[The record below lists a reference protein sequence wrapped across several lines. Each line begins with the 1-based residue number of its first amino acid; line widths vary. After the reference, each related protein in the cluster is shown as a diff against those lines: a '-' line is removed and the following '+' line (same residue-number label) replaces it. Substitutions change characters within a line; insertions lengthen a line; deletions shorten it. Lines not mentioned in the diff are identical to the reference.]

1 MLLNNKVGCVNKV
14 EKKKQH
20 FSIRKLSVG
29 AASVLIGTTFYL
41 NSQGSIVHADT
52 LTNAQ
57 SKVAKNSINEPIPR
71 NNQATKAVETKVQNI
86 PNDQKSVDK
95 TNVSQTIKVQPSD
108 NTSLE
113 LASNKIQVKP
123 DAKITNSSIASPVTY
138 APINVNDW
146 DTKIDDANGEFYLK
160 ITGYHGSD
168 TTSNLTIPNGADFAR
183 AGENFLNWKVG
194 ISSDTL
200 NKLIRN
206 GVMPM
211 LSGTDDQK
219 IKAEGSNWFFAFYG
233 KGLYNINGL
242 ANLDTTNITAMSDMF
257 GSNQINDLSALSNW
271 DVSNVTNMT
280 NMFASNQINDLSAL
294 SNWDVS
300 NVTNMTNMF
309 TSNQINDLSALSNWD
324 VSNVTDMTDMFT
336 SNQINDLSALSN
348 WNVSNVISMMNMFSA
363 NKISNLGLV
372 GNWNVGN
379 VKDMGLMF
387 FGNRIS
393 DLTPLSNWNVSN
405 VIDMQY
411 MLAYNRISDLTPL
424 SNWNVSNVG
433 NMAEMFDEN
442 TITSADLAKWN
453 FSKLEENMA
462 DFSDTH
468 ISNSSVYVSG
478 SKDMISP
485 ESQAVI
491 YLGDN
496 NTIPSWF
503 LEPVSYNENIFS
515 TSNGNHLIVTSNAA
529 LLANPNKAF
538 NKLKFSDGSSANIPV
553 FINAKNDKAD
563 ILNTVKSFVNQ
574 AIHTKKDAL
583 EQANPNKIVTLTLDT
598 LVNQSDPIALANAKV
613 NINMIDKPKADN
625 KKTSSGTPLV
635 QEDLPTKH
643 IVVYK
648 DKNGEVVGTQEVKGK
663 VGDKVTLNYPD
674 GYTSADNETEKTL
687 PADGVITIDNVI
699 KKTASTTTTP
709 TSEVPKKEATGTPL
723 VQESLPTK
731 HIVIYKDKNGEVVG
745 TQEVDGKAGD
755 KVTLNYPDGYT
766 SADNETE
773 KIIPADGVITIDN
786 VIKKTAS
793 TTTTP
798 TSDAPKKEATESLF
812 TQENVDKESLDD
824 TDETTAN
831 FNSNKVAF
839 VDHIPNHLYVST
851 TNTNKDIT
859 SHKVTPSSKYSKLP
873 QTGTDTSI
881 LALAFGTLISGLG
894 LLGLRK
900 SKKHS

>member
-57 SKVAKNSINEPIPR
+57 SEVAKDSINEPISR
-71 NNQATKAVETKVQNI
+71 TNQATKAVETKVQNI

-113 LASNKIQVKP
+113 LGSNKIQVKP
-123 DAKITNSSIASPVTY
+123 NAKITNSSIASPVTY

-146 DTKIDDANGEFYLK
+146 DTKINDANGEFYLK

-200 NKLIRN
+200 NKLTRN

-219 IKAEGSNWFFAFYG
+219 IKAEGSNWIFAFYG
-233 KGLYNINGL
+233 KGLNNINGL
-242 ANLDTTNITAMSDMF
+242 ANLDTTNITDMGDMF
-257 GSNQINDLSALSNW
+257 GSNQISDLSALSNW
-271 DVSNVTNMT
+271 DVSNVTE
-280 NMFASNQINDLSAL
+280 
-294 SNWDVS
+294 
-300 NVTNMTNMF
+300 
-309 TSNQINDLSALSNWD
+309 
-324 VSNVTDMTDMFT
+324 MTDMFT

-405 VIDMQY
+405 VTDMQY

-433 NMAEMFDEN
+433 DMAEMFEGN

-468 ISNSSVYVSG
+468 VSNSSVYVSG

-538 NKLKFSDGSSANIPV
+538 NKLRFSDGSSANIPV

-583 EQANPNKIVTLTLDT
+583 EQANPNKMVTLTLDT

-674 GYTSADNETEKTL
+674 GYTSADSETEKTL

-723 VQESLPTK
+723 VQGSLPTK

-745 TQEVDGKAGD
+745 TQEVKGKVGD

-773 KIIPADGVITIDN
+773 KTLPADGVITIDN

-798 TSDAPKKEATESLF
+798 TSEAPKKEATESLF
-812 TQENVDKESLDD
+812 TQENVDKESLGD

-839 VDHIPNHLYVST
+839 VDHIPNHLYVSTT

-894 LLGLRK
+894 LLYFRK

>member
-257 GSNQINDLSALSNW
+257 G
-271 DVSNVTNMT
+271 
-280 NMFASNQINDLSAL
+280 
-294 SNWDVS
+294 
-300 NVTNMTNMF
+300 
-309 TSNQINDLSALSNWD
+309 
-324 VSNVTDMTDMFT
+324 

-745 TQEVDGKAGD
+745 TQEVKGKVGD

-773 KIIPADGVITIDN
+773 KTLPADGVITIDN

>member
-1 MLLNNKVGCVNKV
+1 MLLNNKVGSVNKA

-41 NSQGSIVHADT
+41 NSQERIVHADT

-57 SKVAKNSINEPIPR
+57 SEVAKDSINEPILR
-71 NNQATKAVETKVQNI
+71 NDQATKAVETKVQNI

-123 DAKITNSSIASPVTY
+123 NAKITNSSIASPVTY

-146 DTKIDDANGEFYLK
+146 DTKIDDADGEFYLK

-219 IKAEGSNWFFAFYG
+219 IKAEGSNWIFAFYG
-233 KGLYNINGL
+233 NGLNNINGL
-242 ANLDTTNITAMSDMF
+242 ANLDTTNITDMRE
-257 GSNQINDLSALSNW
+257 
-271 DVSNVTNMT
+271 
-280 NMFASNQINDLSAL
+280 MFASNQINDLSPL

-300 NVTNMTNMF
+300 NVTAMGNMF

-336 SNQINDLSALSN
+336 SNQINDLSPLSN
-348 WNVSNVISMMNMFSA
+348 WNVSNVTSMMNMFSA
-363 NKISNLGLV
+363 NKISNLGSV

-405 VIDMQY
+405 VIAMNY
-411 MLAYNRISDLTPL
+411 MLALNRISDLTPL

-433 NMAEMFDEN
+433 TMQGMFDEN

-453 FSKLEENMA
+453 FSKLEENLA
-462 DFSDTH
+462 DFSDPQV
-468 ISNSSVYVSG
+468 SNSSVYASG
-478 SKDMISP
+478 SEDMISP

-643 IVVYK
+643 IVIYK

-674 GYTSADNETEKTL
+674 GYTSADNEIEKTL

-709 TSEVPKKEATGTPL
+709 TSE
-723 VQESLPTK
+723 
-731 HIVIYKDKNGEVVG
+731 N
-745 TQEVDGKAGD
+745 
-755 KVTLNYPDGYT
+755 
-766 SADNETE
+766 
-773 KIIPADGVITIDN
+773 
-786 VIKKTAS
+786 
-793 TTTTP
+793 
-798 TSDAPKKEATESLF
+798 PKKEATESLF
-812 TQENVDKESLDD
+812 TQENIDKESLYD

-851 TNTNKDIT
+851 STNTNKDIT
-859 SHKVTPSSKYSKLP
+859 SHKVAPSSKYSKLP

-894 LLGLRK
+894 LLGFRK
-900 SKKHS
+900 SKKHN

>member
-57 SKVAKNSINEPIPR
+57 SEVAKDSINEPISR
-71 NNQATKAVETKVQNI
+71 TNQATKAVETKVQNI

-113 LASNKIQVKP
+113 LGSNKIQVKP
-123 DAKITNSSIASPVTY
+123 NAKITNSSIASPVTY

-146 DTKIDDANGEFYLK
+146 DTKINDANGEFYLK

-200 NKLIRN
+200 NKLTRN

-219 IKAEGSNWFFAFYG
+219 IKAEGSNWIFAFYG
-233 KGLYNINGL
+233 KGLNNINGL
-242 ANLDTTNITAMSDMF
+242 ANLDTTNITDMGDMF
-257 GSNQINDLSALSNW
+257 GSNQISDLSALSNW
-271 DVSNVTNMT
+271 DVSNVTE
-280 NMFASNQINDLSAL
+280 
-294 SNWDVS
+294 
-300 NVTNMTNMF
+300 
-309 TSNQINDLSALSNWD
+309 
-324 VSNVTDMTDMFT
+324 MTDMFT

-405 VIDMQY
+405 VTDMQY

-433 NMAEMFDEN
+433 DMAEMFEGN

-468 ISNSSVYVSG
+468 VSNSSVYVSG

-538 NKLKFSDGSSANIPV
+538 NKLRFSDGSSANIPV

-583 EQANPNKIVTLTLDT
+583 EQANPNKMVTLTLDT

-674 GYTSADNETEKTL
+674 GYTSADSETEKTL

-709 TSEVPKKEATGTPL
+709 TSE
-723 VQESLPTK
+723 
-731 HIVIYKDKNGEVVG
+731 
-745 TQEVDGKAGD
+745 
-755 KVTLNYPDGYT
+755 
-766 SADNETE
+766 
-773 KIIPADGVITIDN
+773 
-786 VIKKTAS
+786 
-793 TTTTP
+793 
-798 TSDAPKKEATESLF
+798 APKKEATESLF
-812 TQENVDKESLDD
+812 TQENVDKESLGD

-839 VDHIPNHLYVST
+839 VDHIPNHLYVSTT

-894 LLGLRK
+894 LLYFRK